1 MVRRLLRVAA
11 DGAPHGQA
19 DAARQ
24 ATGCRRRRSRRA
36 ARGRRGRAAL
46 ADSGRCRPRARHT
59 EAPAR
64 RAHDHDGERARR
76 LRRPPLGA
84 CVTER
89 ASIRRVDSR
98 RGRSG
103 RPQANRWLRQSLPAS
118 SRGRGVAPGGIAVRD
133 ADGRGTTGFRRQ
145 GAGQHRV
152 GGSDPPAAQ
161 SLRPFRGQ
169 IDDDRRR
176 CSTCN
181 RKARNPQVG

>member
-1 MVRRLLRVAA
+1 MVRRLLCVAA

-19 DAARQ
+19 DTAPPSHWLPPPTLSPGGAI
-24 ATGCRRRRSRRA
+24 
-36 ARGRRGRAAL
+36 RRGRAAL
-46 ADSGRCRPRARHT
+46 ADSGRCRPRAPHT
-59 EAPAR
+59 ADLAR

-118 SRGRGVAPGGIAVRD
+118 SRRRGRAPGGIAVRD
-133 ADGRGTTGFRRQ
+133 ADGRGTTGFCRQ
-145 GAGQHRV
+145 GAGHHRV
-152 GGSDPPAAQ
+152 NGSGTTPAQ

-176 CSTCN
+176 CSTCD
-181 RKARNPQVG
+181 RKARDPQIG